1 MEGSD
6 GKPLPSQL
14 SDSDYYALINDVMV
28 LQRNI
33 VIAANYEKIQPH
45 DTEICWPAM
54 RDNYPNPKENT
65 LDMVIVGD
73 WDWHVEF
80 SSRFGGEA

>member
-1 MEGSD
+1 M
-6 GKPLPSQL
+6 PSQL

-54 RDNYPNPKENT
+54 RENYSNPKENT

-73 WDWHVEF
+73 WDWHVEI